1 MFFWK
6 DKEKNKPTIIEHP
19 VLGTLIKKTDWYTK
33 KSFII
38 TLWDK
43 TFDLYLCIYSNQK
56 DAVISFEQE
65 KAIRYY
71 FDNQIQIERDIKK
84 MLLNFFHTSDCSLIE
99 KSIQIEG
106 LNFTRNGAISIGL
119 IADFSDEFLEKHI
132 GEDVIF
138 TDSFGMS
145 VYPIKAHLGI
155 GVDDVL
161 FGVFLPVRL
170 RQCFQMRKYITTSI
184 INTKEI
190 RICMAFLAHISM
202 KCYNNIWDSGDV

>member
-1 MFFWK
+1 MFFGK
-6 DKEKNKPTIIEHP
+6 TKKKNKPTTIEHP

-65 KAIRYY
+65 
-71 FDNQIQIERDIKK
+71 
-84 MLLNFFHTSDCSLIE
+84 
-99 KSIQIEG
+99 EG

-119 IADFSDEFLEKHI
+119 ISDFSDEFLEKHI

-145 VYPIKAHLGI
+145 VYPIKA
-155 GVDDVL
+155 VL
-161 FGVFLPVRL
+161 PNEKVYYNFNN
-170 RQCFQMRKYITTSI
+170 KY
-184 INTKEI
+184 E
-190 RICMAFLAHISM
+190 
-202 KCYNNIWDSGDV
+202 GDQL

>member
-1 MFFWK
+1 MFFGK
-6 DKEKNKPTIIEHP
+6 TKKKNKPTTIEHP

-65 KAIRYY
+65 EAIRYY
-71 FDNQIQIERDIKK
+71 LDNQIQIERDIQK

-119 IADFSDEFLEKHI
+119 ISDFSDEFLENILEKMLFLQI
-132 GEDVIF
+132 L
-138 TDSFGMS
+138 
-145 VYPIKAHLGI
+145 LGCQFI
-155 GVDDVL
+155 
-161 FGVFLPVRL
+161 RL

-184 INTKEI
+184 INTKETSFNMNVFDSI
-190 RICMAFLAHISM
+190 ITGLNEAVDYEKGKISA
-202 KCYNNIWDSGDV
+202 KKQLLE

>member
-1 MFFWK
+1 MFFGK
-6 DKEKNKPTIIEHP
+6 TKKKNKPTTIEHP

-65 KAIRYY
+65 EAIRYY
-71 FDNQIQIERDIKK
+71 LDNQIQIERDIQK

-119 IADFSDEFLEKHI
+119 ISDFSDEFIEKHI
-132 GEDVIF
+132 GKMLFLQIL
-138 TDSFGMS
+138 
-145 VYPIKAHLGI
+145 LGCQFI
-155 GVDDVL
+155 
-161 FGVFLPVRL
+161 RL

-184 INTKEI
+184 INTKETSFNMNVFDSI
-190 RICMAFLAHISM
+190 ITGLNEAVDYEKGKISA
-202 KCYNNIWDSGDV
+202 KKQLLE

>member
-6 DKEKNKPTIIEHP
+6 GKEKNKPTTIEHP

-65 KAIRYY
+65 EAIRYY
-71 FDNQIQIERDIKK
+71 LNNQIQIERDIQK

-145 VYPIKAHLGI
+145 VYPIKA
-155 GVDDVL
+155 VL
-161 FGVFLPVRL
+161 PNEKVYYNFNN
-170 RQCFQMRKYITTSI
+170 KY
-184 INTKEI
+184 E
-190 RICMAFLAHISM
+190 
-202 KCYNNIWDSGDV
+202 GDQL